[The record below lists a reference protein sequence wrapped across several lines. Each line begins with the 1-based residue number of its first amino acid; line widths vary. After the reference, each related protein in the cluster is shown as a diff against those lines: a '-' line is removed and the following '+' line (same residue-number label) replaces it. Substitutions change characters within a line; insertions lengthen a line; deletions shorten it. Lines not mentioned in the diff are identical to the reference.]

1 MFRNCFSNGKNGKE
15 FGKEFVRRACHKGSP
30 RKATLQQFNC
40 WRQFFLIIKVVV
52 SGPKTSRE
60 EKKENRC

>member
-1 MFRNCFSNGKNGKE
+1 MFRNCFSNGNEFGKN
-15 FGKEFVRRACHKGSP
+15 GKEFVRRACHKGSP
-30 RKATLQQFNC
+30 RKATLRQFNC